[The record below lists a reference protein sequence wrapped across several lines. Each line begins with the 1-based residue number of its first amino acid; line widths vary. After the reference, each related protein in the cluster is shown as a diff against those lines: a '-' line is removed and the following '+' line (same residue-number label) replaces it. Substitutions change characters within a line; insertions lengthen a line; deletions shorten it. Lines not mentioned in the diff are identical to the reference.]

1 MFYEENSRRVY
12 MDSDAREFP
21 GHAAVTTPI
30 IDEHTF
36 DQDYFTTVSNY
47 AGKYDRY
54 NPPHKIA
61 GYLAEIR
68 RLAPS
73 GTLLDAGCAFGKFL
87 REASRHYTCEGLD
100 ISEYALT
107 VARQKVP
114 DLPLHHAAIEAFDP
128 GRTYDVVT
136 CFDVLEHIPSLD
148 LALGSLRRMLS
159 PRSVLAVAVPVYD
172 TPPGWGFRLIDKD
185 PTHLH
190 KFDRGDW
197 LRRFR
202 AAGLDPVVAKGCF
215 RAPLPGYFVHQIG
228 RVLWWFSSAIFVI
241 CRPA

>member
-1 MFYEENSRRVY
+1 
-12 MDSDAREFP
+12 MDSRAPKVSDQ
-21 GHAAVTTPI
+21 VTATAPT
-30 IDEHTF
+30 IDQHTF
-36 DQDYFTTVSNY
+36 DQEYFTKVSNY

-68 RLAPS
+68 RLVPS

-87 REASRHYTCEGLD
+87 HEARKHYDCEGLD

-107 VARQKVP
+107 VARQRVP
-114 DLPLHHAAIEAFDP
+114 GLQLHHAAIEGFNP

-148 LALGSLRRMLS
+148 LALASLRRLLS
-159 PRSVLAVAVPVYD
+159 PRSVLAMAVPVYD
-172 TPPGWGFRLIDKD
+172 TPPGWGFRFVDKD

-190 KFDRGDW
+190 KFDREDW
-197 LRRFR
+197 LARFR
-202 AAGLDPVVAKGCF
+202 RMGLDPVVAKGCL
-215 RAPLPGYFVHQIG
+215 RAPLPGYFLHKIG
-228 RVLWWFSSAIFVI
+228 RVFWWFSSAIFVI